1 MANTDAPSGFKPVMH
16 RDGSPWNGQVR
27 RCVFLAADTTATFV
41 GDAVKSS
48 GTADADGI
56 PSVAQLGTNTA
67 ARGVVV
73 AFEPDPTNLGLNYRT
88 ASTLRYAYICEDPT
102 VLYEVQEDDATA
114 TNIAITA
121 VGNNTDIVV
130 GTGSTTTGVSG
141 MEIDA
146 DGVGTSTAQCR
157 IVQLV
162 QKPDN
167 AIGAS
172 AKWLVYFN
180 EHENSSTTGT

>member
-1 MANTDAPSGFKPVMH
+1 MH
-16 RDGSPWNGQVR
+16 RDGSPWNGKVT
-27 RCVFLAADTTATFV
+27 RCVFLAATGTDTFI
-41 GDAVKSS
+41 GDAVSS
-48 GTADADGI
+48 NGSSDADGI
-56 PSVAQLGTNTA
+56 PDIIQLATDTA
-67 ARGVVV
+67 ARGVIV
-73 AFEPDPTNLGLNYRT
+73 AFEPDPTNLELNYRK
-88 ASTLRYAYICEDPT
+88 ASTLRYAYVCDDPT
-102 VLYEVQEDDATA
+102 VLFEVQEDNATA

-130 GTGSTTTGVSG
+130 GTGDTTTGMSG

-162 QKPDN
+162 QKPGN

-172 AKWLVYFN
+172 ANWLVYFN
-180 EHENSSTTGT
+180 EHEFASTTGT